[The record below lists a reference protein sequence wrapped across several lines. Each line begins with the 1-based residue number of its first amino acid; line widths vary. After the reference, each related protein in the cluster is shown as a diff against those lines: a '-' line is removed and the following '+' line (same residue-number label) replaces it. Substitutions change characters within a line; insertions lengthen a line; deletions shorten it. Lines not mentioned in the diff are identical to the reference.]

1 MKKTLLTWLLIL
13 TSLTTFSADKPISG
27 LTVFNGVPGT
37 NDLIPF
43 VNRADV
49 TQSTNGSTRS
59 MTWSNLTW
67 SLSTSYPA
75 MTLTNIGL
83 TGSNVN
89 VTNIIGYNGS
99 TFYGSGAVVDNWVFY
114 GNNTF
119 TGDTNRF
126 ASTVLLTNMNNT
138 VSGNGANI
146 TNISPANIVS
156 NGTYLANGTLATN
169 SGQISGG
176 FLTETG
182 TQRKYS
188 LNAGSLTNIA
198 FAPNQIMF
206 RSLFVTNTTV
216 DSVYATNAATAGYPT
231 NAGEVIYATTVA
243 NITVPALLST
253 SSVVYINFALSR
265 TNVQTGITD
274 AYVYVGTNTNC
285 IYRVASAYGDG
296 TTLPS
301 VMGGMADRPL
311 FLNSGS
317 FTNQVIVA
325 NAITPQTNWTG
336 GFVVDTSQ
344 PWNLRFALTCRV
356 SGAPNTNTHV
366 ELNLMEKIR

>member
-1 MKKTLLTWLLIL
+1 MKPRFNPLAILALIAVAVLLTAAVVP
-13 TSLTTFSADKPISG
+13 SSF
-27 LTVFNGVPGT
+27 VFP
-37 NDLIPF
+37 
-43 VNRADV
+43 
-49 TQSTNGSTRS
+49 TRQAVQ
-59 MTWSNLTW
+59 T
-67 SLSTSYPA
+67 
-75 MTLTNIGL
+75 L
-83 TGSNVN
+83 TGSRALVSNSSGLLTN
-89 VTNIIGYNGS
+89 SPVTSTELGYVAGVTSAIQTQLDAKATAANLTTVSNTVTSQGNTLATNTALLNG
-99 TFYGSGAVVDNWVFY
+99 T
-114 GNNTF
+114 NTF
-119 TGDTNRF
+119 TGTNNF
-126 ASTVLLTNMNNT
+126 TGTVLITNAASTLA
-138 VSGNGANI
+138 GNGASI
-146 TNISPANIVS
+146 TNISPGNIVS
-156 NGTYLANGTLATN
+156 NGTYIANGTLATN

-216 DSVYATNAATAGYPT
+216 DSVYATNAATAGFPT

-253 SSVVYINFALSR
+253 SSVVYINWALSR

-285 IYRVASAYGDG
+285 IYRLASAYGDG

-301 VMGGMADRPL
+301 VMGGMADRAL

-325 NAITPQTNWTG
+325 SAITPQTNWTG

>member
-1 MKKTLLTWLLIL
+1 MKNILLLIL
-13 TSLTTFSADKPISG
+13 SFIALPAWSQSVQYRPTAYTA
-27 LTVFNGVPGT
+27 
-37 NDLIPF
+37 PF
-43 VNRADV
+43 VSTINSAAAAQ
-49 TQSTNGSTRS
+49 TYLGIPSSTN
-59 MTWSNLTW
+59 NAL
-67 SLSTSYPA
+67 L
-75 MTLTNIGL
+75 
-83 TGSNVN
+83 
-89 VTNIIGYNGS
+89 NG
-99 TFYGSGAVVDNWVFY
+99 T
-114 GNNTF
+114 NTF
-119 TGDTNRF
+119 TGTNNF
-126 ASTVLLTNMNNT
+126 TGTVLITNAASTLA
-138 VSGNGANI
+138 GNGANI

-253 SSVVYINFALSR
+253 SSVVYINYALSR

-285 IYRVASAYGDG
+285 IWQATSVYGNG

-301 VMGGMADRPL
+301 VMGGMADRVL

-325 NAITPQTNWTG
+325 NAISPQTNWTG